1 MFDVE
6 DQITKKD
13 SGNLKKLVS
22 SRKPKNSTNY
32 FFKARKMDLPIYVFG
47 PETHMTAI
55 VGAALKVTPLPEIIP
70 MPQTTGQ
77 FLLTSGKSVRSR
89 I

>member
-1 MFDVE
+1 
-6 DQITKKD
+6 
-13 SGNLKKLVS
+13 
-22 SRKPKNSTNY
+22 
-32 FFKARKMDLPIYVFG
+32 MDLPIYVFG